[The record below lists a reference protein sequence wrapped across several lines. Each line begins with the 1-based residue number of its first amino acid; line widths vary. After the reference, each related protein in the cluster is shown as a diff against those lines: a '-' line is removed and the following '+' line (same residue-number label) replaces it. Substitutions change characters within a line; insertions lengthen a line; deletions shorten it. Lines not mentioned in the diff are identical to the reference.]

1 MTPLLYTQIIPVRN
15 ESTKNNVTNGLVFLS
30 CFNIN
35 RVDVTYDIKRESF
48 TEICHEGK
56 LFEYQ
61 TLFDKK

>member
-35 RVDVTYDIKRESF
+35 RVDVTCDIKRESF